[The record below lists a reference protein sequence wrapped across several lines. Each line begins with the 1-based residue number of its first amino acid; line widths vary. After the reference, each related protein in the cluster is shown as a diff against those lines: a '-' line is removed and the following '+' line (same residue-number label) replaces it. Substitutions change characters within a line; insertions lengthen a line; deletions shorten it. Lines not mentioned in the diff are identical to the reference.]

1 MFTLAVFWCG
11 TIRVPGIGF
20 STSLDRN
27 TVLVGET
34 VALTLQFEGGGPRT
48 MPVIPQVPG
57 LQVGPGTATSIN
69 TTRDLDGNATTI
81 HTYTIN
87 LIASQAGDFVIP
99 AIAAEV
105 GGQRLTSQP
114 LRLTVRQSDPV
125 APPEQLAEQMA
136 FLWLNLP
143 KPEIYVG
150 EVVVAELRLYVRS
163 GVGNVSDLQLP
174 SLNGEGYNAGQV
186 VPGKQYQRR
195 VGNTPF
201 SVVPFQ
207 FTLMPVKGGLLTIG
221 PATGSVVALFGPTDF
236 FGRHTQRRQ
245 LQLSLERQTF
255 QAISLPTQNVPRD
268 FIGAVGNYTLTV
280 NAGPT
285 NVATGDPITVR
296 IQIAGRGALQ
306 ALTLPEQS
314 AWRDFKI
321 YPPTAAVET
330 SDPLGVQGKKTFEQI
345 VSPQSTDIKELPPF
359 SFSFFDPDAKVYRT
373 LTRPAM
379 KLLVRPG
386 GSAPSPVVAAGGNAS
401 GGDAPPPQ
409 DIVPIKPHLGS
420 VASAGAPL
428 LQQPWFLAL
437 QCVPLL
443 AWLGVLGWRK
453 RADALANNPR
463 KRRERQVAQVVREG
477 MGNLRRLAAEKNS
490 DEFFAVLFRLLQEQ
504 LGERLDCPAS
514 SITEAVIDEK
524 LRPRGIAES
533 TAATLHELFQ
543 TCNLARYAPVQST
556 QELTALIGK
565 LETALREVRGIKP

>member
-11 TIRVPGIGF
+11 TVCSPGASF
-20 STSLDRN
+20 STTLDRP

-34 VALTLQFEGGGPRT
+34 VALTMQFEGGGPRT
-48 MPVIPQVPG
+48 MPTIPQVAG
-57 LQVGPGTATSIN
+57 LQLAPGTATSVN
-69 TTRDLDGNATTI
+69 TTRDLAGNATTV
-81 HTYTIN
+81 HTYTVN
-87 LIASQAGDFVIP
+87 LTATRAGDYVIP
-99 AIAAEV
+99 AISAEV

-114 LRLTVRQSDPV
+114 LRLTVRESDPV
-125 APPEQLAEQMA
+125 APPERMADQMA

-201 SVVPFQ
+201 TVVPFQ
-207 FTLMPVKGGLLTIG
+207 FTLMPVKSGLLTIG
-221 PATGSVVALFGPTDF
+221 PETGSVVALFGPTDF

-255 QAISLPTQNVPRD
+255 QAISLPAQDVPRD
-268 FIGAVGNYTLTV
+268 FNGAVGNFTLTV
-280 NAGPT
+280 SAGPT

-314 AWRDFKI
+314 AWRDFKV
-321 YPPTAAVET
+321 YPPSAAVET

-373 LTRPAM
+373 LTQPAM

-386 GSAPSPVVAAGGNAS
+386 GSAPAPVVAAGGNAS
-401 GGDAPPPQ
+401 GDDAPAPR

-420 VASAGAPL
+420 VMPASAPL

-437 QCVPLL
+437 QGVPLL

-453 RADALANNPR
+453 RSDALANNPR
-463 KRRERQVAQVVREG
+463 KRRERQVAQLVREG
-477 MGNLRRLAAEKNS
+477 MENLRRLAAAKNS
-490 DEFFAVLFRLLQEQ
+490 DDFFAVLFRLLQEQ

-514 SITEAVIDEK
+514 SITEAVVDEK

>member
-1 MFTLAVFWCG
+1 MFTLAVFWSG

-20 STSLDRN
+20 SASLDRN

-48 MPVIPQVPG
+48 MPVFPQVPG
-57 LQVGPGTATSIN
+57 LQVGPGSATSIN

-99 AIAAEV
+99 AITAEV

-114 LRLTVRQSDPV
+114 LPVTVRQSDPV
-125 APPEQLAEQMA
+125 APPEQLADQMA

-143 KPEIYVG
+143 KPEIHVG

-174 SLNGEGYNAGQV
+174 PLNGEGYNAGQV

-255 QAISLPTQNVPRD
+255 QAISLPAQNVPRD
-268 FIGAVGNYTLTV
+268 FNGAVGNYTLTV

-373 LTRPAM
+373 LTQPAM

-386 GSAPSPVVAAGGNAS
+386 GTAPAPVIAAGGAS
-401 GGDAPPPQ
+401 MGDNPPPPR

-443 AWLGVLGWRK
+443 AWLGALGWRK

-477 MGNLRRLAAEKNS
+477 MDNLRRLAASKNS
-490 DEFFAVLFRLLQEQ
+490 DDFFAVLFRLLQEQ

-524 LRPRGIAES
+524 LRARGIPES

-543 TCNLARYAPVQST
+543 TCNLARYAPVKST